1 MTFTA
6 QEFGMTEEA
15 FESAKVS
22 TRVFVES
29 LMRDGGFSLVE
40 KTYLDLKML
49 DKYQALDGLGKYRL
63 AVLANI
69 LVMA

>member
-1 MTFTA
+1 MFIA
-6 QEFGMTEEA
+6 QEFGLTEEE

-22 TRVFVES
+22 TRTFVES
-29 LMRDGGFSLVE
+29 LMRDGGYSLVE

-49 DKYQALDGLGKYRL
+49 DRYQALDGLGKYRL